1 MTPTAP
7 LSAQRQRQLRA
18 LGHHLNPIILV
29 GDSGVSEGVVTETT
43 RALEDHEL
51 IKIRTPAGIG
61 RAGAPSSRPFAKP
74 PSSLRSENWPGGASL
89 SCGREAQPENLEPSA
104 LRSPYP
110 LAV

>member
-18 LGHHLNPIILV
+18 LGHHLNPVILV

-51 IKIRTPAGIG
+51 IKIRTPAGDREGRGALIETLCQATGAACVQKIG
-61 RAGAPSSRPFAKP
+61 RVALLYRAAEKP
-74 PSSLRSENWPGGASL
+74 NPKTSNLLR
-89 SCGREAQPENLEPSA
+89 
-104 LRSPYP
+104 
-110 LAV
+110 LAHLTR

>member
-7 LSAQRQRQLRA
+7 LSTQRQRQLRA

-51 IKIRTPAGIG
+51 IKIRTPAGDREGRGALIEALCQATGAACVQKIG
-61 RAGAPSSRPFAKP
+61 RVALLYRAAEKPNPKTSNLLRFAH
-74 PSSLRSENWPGGASL
+74 LTR
-89 SCGREAQPENLEPSA
+89 
-104 LRSPYP
+104 
-110 LAV
+110 